1 MNLKNTLKPIAA
13 LVCAAALSACHTD
26 RERRQAD
33 IRPADD
39 TVAVREDPPVTR
51 LRPES
56 DLGNPAVRSY
66 QGTIPGDSNC
76 TFVLYSYRH
85 SGDGIFSLTIFD
97 ADNELSVAKGTV
109 YTLRGENDAT
119 LWQCVTD
126 DERRTFYF
134 LLDPESDRIFWERN
148 ETACE
153 RSHPLERLR
162 TEERG
167 R

>member
-39 TVAVREDPPVTR
+39 TVAVREDPPITR

-76 TFVLYSYRH
+76 TFVLYGYRH

-97 ADNELSVAKGTV
+97 VTTNCPSPKEPSIPSGART
-109 YTLRGENDAT
+109 TLRCGNA
-119 LWQCVTD
+119 
-126 DERRTFYF
+126 
-134 LLDPESDRIFWERN
+134 
-148 ETACE
+148 
-153 RSHPLERLR
+153 
-162 TEERG
+162 
-167 R
+167 